1 MKKIILVIVSIIIII
16 LAIFF
21 NWYYNV
27 SKEKRLIKNYNAEYE
42 IYTNDNITGVDITT
56 LINKAIDNNEK
67 YSVLKNDKNTYIE
80 DENNSMKIYV
90 KVVADGEFYPM
101 EAYTEAGINKF
112 IKAYGGALFKCTSIE
127 YHSNGKI
134 SKMNFEIII

>member
-90 KVVADGEFYPM
+90 KVVNVIRYNEYLKSGPI
-101 EAYTEAGINKF
+101 T
-112 IKAYGGALFKCTSIE
+112 IKGLSL
-127 YHSNGKI
+127 
-134 SKMNFEIII
+134 